1 LDRKDGPVKKT
12 LLAVMAFGVF
22 VLTASPAAAQYPQA
36 ADITISDAAINCPSG
51 ETVTITGEGFIPN
64 EPAVRIFFDG
74 EQVAEV
80 FPDDQ
85 GNISVTIDP
94 PGAAVGEHT
103 ITARQNVSPE
113 EPGQIVAT
121 ATLICVAAGGVAF
134 TGFNISLWLILLAGL
149 IVIGAVAL
157 AVGRRRARAA
167 A

>member
-1 LDRKDGPVKKT
+1 VKRI
-12 LLAVMAFGVF
+12 LVAIMAVGGISLAAG
-22 VLTASPAAAQYPQA
+22 PAAAQARYPPAVA
-36 ADITISDAAINCPSG
+36 AITISDAAINCPSS

-94 PGAAVGEHT
+94 PGSAVGEHT
-103 ITARQNVSPE
+103 ITARQFVSPE
-113 EPGQIVAT
+113 EPGQIVAS
-121 ATLICVAAGGVAF
+121 ATLICVAAGGVVF
-134 TGFNISLWLILLAGL
+134 TGFNISLWLIMVAGL
-149 IVIGAVAL
+149 LMIGAVAL

-167 A
+167 